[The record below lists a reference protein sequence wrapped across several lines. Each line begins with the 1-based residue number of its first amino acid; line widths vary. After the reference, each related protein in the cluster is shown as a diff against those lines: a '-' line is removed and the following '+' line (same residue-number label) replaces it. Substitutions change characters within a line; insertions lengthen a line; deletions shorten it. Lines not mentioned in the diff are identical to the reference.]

1 MSWQDALVLAVKGVR
16 RRPGR
21 AVLTVLAVLLASAL
35 LTALLTISTTARTRV
50 LDQLSSGGTLAGIKV
65 APAAPDPAQVNQ
77 DNPTVGAPK
86 DLDQAA
92 LNRIRALPEVRRV
105 IPIVSNRQYVVPPRT
120 RGLPR
125 VQPFVETVVGVD
137 LRHAG
142 LLPITLEAG
151 RLPVAGSTT
160 EVAVTD
166 GYVERLRL
174 TTDQKARV
182 LGTVLELAAGRV
194 EDDGGHELVRG
205 RWTKATIVGV
215 VGQDAANGELLMSDR
230 AVNQA
235 QDWIDSGV
243 GNSQALGGPTSPYAG
258 AFVVAHGIDAVPR
271 VRLAITAVGYST
283 SAPENLIA
291 SVRRYLRV
299 VEIVLAAVGI
309 IALVVAGLG
318 IGNAMLA
325 AVRERRREI
334 GVLKAIGARD
344 RDIYRVF
351 LIEAGTLGFVG
362 GLLGTFVGWGI
373 ADMVG
378 LVVNRYLSQNGLQ
391 GVRLTLPVA
400 LVLGGIT
407 GATILALIAGTLPA
421 LRAARLPA
429 REAVS
434 GG

>member
-1 MSWQDALVLAVKGVR
+1 VSWQDALVLAVKGVR

-50 LDQLSSGGTLAGIKV
+50 LDQLSSGGPLAGIKV

-92 LNRIRALPEVRRV
+92 LDRIRALPEVRRV

-299 VEIVLAAVGI
+299 VEIVL
-309 IALVVAGLG
+309 
-318 IGNAMLA
+318 
-325 AVRERRREI
+325 RERRREI

>member
-1 MSWQDALVLAVKGVR
+1 MSWRDALVLAVKGVR

-50 LDQLSSGGTLAGIKV
+50 LDQLSSGGPLAGIKV

-77 DNPTVGAPK
+77 DNPDVGAPK
-86 DLDQAA
+86 DLDGAA
-92 LNRIRALPEVRRV
+92 LARIRALRGVRQV
-105 IPIVSNRQYVVPPRT
+105 IPIFSVRQFVVPPRGT
-120 RGLPR
+120 GRR
-125 VQPFVETVVGVD
+125 RTQPFIGAVVGVD
-137 LRHAG
+137 LRHVG

-151 RLPVAGSTT
+151 RLPVAGTTT

-166 GYVERLRL
+166 GYVERVGVAL
-174 TTDQKARV
+174 TQRSRV
-182 LGTVLELAAGRV
+182 LGTVVELAAGRV
-194 EDDGGHELVRG
+194 EDDGGHTLVRG
-205 RWTKATIVGV
+205 RWTKATVVGV

-230 AVNQA
+230 AVRDAQA
-235 QDWIDSGV
+235 WIASGV
-243 GNSQALGGPTSPYAG
+243 NSSRALGGPTSPYAG
-258 AFVVAHGIDAVPR
+258 AYVVAHGIDAVPQ
-271 VRLAITAVGYST
+271 VRLEITAVGYST

-344 RDIYRVF
+344 RDVYRVF
-351 LIEAGTLGFVG
+351 LVEAGTLGFLG
-362 GLLGTFVGWGI
+362 GVLGTALGWLI
-373 ADMVG
+373 AAMVG
-378 LVVNRYLSQNGLQ
+378 RVVNGYLAAQRLV
-391 GVRLTLPVA
+391 GVQLTLPWMV
-400 LVLGGIT
+400 VVGGIVGST
-407 GATILALIAGTLPA
+407 VLALLAGTLPA
-421 LRAARLPA
+421 VRAARLPA

-434 GG
+434 GT

>member
-1 MSWQDALVLAVKGVR
+1 MSWRDALVLAVKGVR

-50 LDQLSSGGTLAGIKV
+50 LDQLSSGGPLAGIKV

-77 DNPTVGAPK
+77 DNPDVGAPK
-86 DLDQAA
+86 DLDGAA
-92 LNRIRALPEVRRV
+92 LARIRALRGVRQV
-105 IPIVSNRQYVVPPRT
+105 IPIFSVRQFVVPPRGT
-120 RGLPR
+120 GRR
-125 VQPFVETVVGVD
+125 RTQPFIGAVVGVD
-137 LRHAG
+137 LRHVG

-151 RLPVAGSTT
+151 RLPVAGTTT

-166 GYVERLRL
+166 GYVERVGVAL
-174 TTDQKARV
+174 TQRSRV
-182 LGTVLELAAGRV
+182 LGTVVELAAGRV
-194 EDDGGHELVRG
+194 EDDGGHTLVRG
-205 RWTKATIVGV
+205 RWTKATVVGV

-230 AVNQA
+230 AVRDAQA
-235 QDWIDSGV
+235 WIASGV
-243 GNSQALGGPTSPYAG
+243 NSSRALGGPTSPYAG
-258 AFVVAHGIDAVPR
+258 AYVVAHGIDAVPQ
-271 VRLAITAVGYST
+271 VRLEITAVGYST

-344 RDIYRVF
+344 RDIYRVY

-362 GLLGTFVGWGI
+362 GLVGTFVGWGI
-373 ADMVG
+373 ADAVG
-378 LVVNRYLSQNGLQ
+378 VVVNRYLSQQGLE
-391 GVRLTLPVA
+391 GVRLGLPVA
-400 LVLGGIT
+400 LVVGGIA
-407 GATILALIAGTLPA
+407 GATVLALVAGTLPA

>member
-1 MSWQDALVLAVKGVR
+1 VSWRDALVLAVKGVR

-21 AVLTVLAVLLASAL
+21 AALTVLAVLLASAL

-50 LDQLSSGGTLAGIKV
+50 LDQLSSGGPLAGIKV

-77 DNPTVGAPK
+77 DNPAAGAPK
-86 DLDQAA
+86 DLDPAA
-92 LNRIRALPEVRRV
+92 LARIRALPDVRRV
-105 IPIVSNRQYVVPPRT
+105 IPIVSNRQYVVPPRP
-120 RGLPR
+120 RGGPR
-125 VQPFVETVVGVD
+125 VQPFIETVVGVD
-137 LRHAG
+137 LQHAG

-151 RLPVAGSTT
+151 RLPSAGSTT

-166 GYVERLRL
+166 GYVERIGEVPAHK
-174 TTDQKARV
+174 QRV
-182 LGTVLELAAGRV
+182 LGSVVELAAGRV
-194 EDDGGHELVRG
+194 EDDGGHEIVRG
-205 RWTKATIVGV
+205 RWTKATVVGV

-230 AVNQA
+230 AVGQA
-235 QDWIDSGV
+235 QAWIDSGV
-243 GNSQALGGPTSPYAG
+243 NNSRALGGPTSPYAG
-258 AFVVAHGIDAVPR
+258 AYVVAHGIDAVPK
-271 VRLAITAVGYST
+271 VRLEITAVGYST

-344 RDIYRVF
+344 RDIYRVY

-362 GLLGTFVGWGI
+362 GLVGTFLGWGI
-373 ADMVG
+373 ADAVG
-378 LVVNRYLSQNGLQ
+378 LVVNRYLSQQGLE
-391 GVRLTLPVA
+391 GVQLSLPVPLVVGGIAGATLLA
-400 LVLGGIT
+400 LV
-407 GATILALIAGTLPA
+407 AGTLPA